1 VKAEERLAALRA
13 ERQDVLDLCST
24 LSDDQW
30 QTPSMAEGWLVR
42 DVVAHL
48 GDVSRLLVTP
58 AAVPSMF
65 GNDAEGTND
74 KLVAKRA
81 SLSPDQ
87 VLDEYSRWSSRAAA
101 LMTVAGRPPLGV
113 VPIRVANLGWYP
125 MRVVPS
131 MLTFDTY
138 VHLRHDIA
146 PALDAEVP
154 PVSGE
159 RLAVVVEWMMAGL
172 EQMNRDT
179 MGWLDRSIG
188 ITLTGPGGGT
198 WRVEP
203 GRGGRL
209 RVRSG
214 SVTETDAQIT
224 GDVEVFPSWSTTRS
238 SWRDAGLALTGDV
251 DLATRFLDSIDLA

>member
-1 VKAEERLAALRA
+1 MKAAERLDAIRA
-13 ERQDVLDLCST
+13 ERQEVIDLCST
-24 LSDDQW
+24 LTAEQW

-74 KLVAKRA
+74 KLVAKRS

-87 VLDEYSRWSSRAAA
+87 VLEDYTKWSSRAVA
-101 LMTVAGRPPLGV
+101 LMTAAGRPPLSV

-125 MRVVPS
+125 MRVLPS

-146 PALDAEVP
+146 PALDAKVP
-154 PVSGE
+154 PAGGE
-159 RLAVVVEWMMAGL
+159 CLAVVIEWMMAGL

-179 MGWLDRSIG
+179 LGWLDQPIG

-209 RVRSG
+209 RVTSG
-214 SVTETDAQIT
+214 SVTDTAAQIT
-224 GDVEVFPSWSTTRS
+224 GDVETFPSWSTTRS
-238 SWRDAGLALTGDV
+238 SWREAGLTVTGDA